1 MEQKNYKSRKRGN
14 SGRNKILVEK
24 IELIFLPFKLISDEE
39 GSYSL
44 KLQF

>member
-1 MEQKNYKSRKRGN
+1 MEQKNIKQEKEEIAEETKYWQK
-14 SGRNKILVEK
+14 K